1 MSDTIELMR
10 TRLAALNPEVL
21 EIHDDSAAH
30 AGHAGAQS
38 GGHYQLLIVS
48 EQFKGQSRIAR
59 QRLVYAALGDL
70 MQTRIHALAQ
80 KTLSPEEI

>member
-30 AGHAGAQS
+30 AGHAGAKS

-48 EQFKGQSRIAR
+48 EQFKGLSRIAR

>member
-30 AGHAGAQS
+30 AGHAGAKS

-48 EQFKGQSRIAR
+48 EQFKGLNRIAR

>member
-1 MSDTIELMR
+1 MNDTIELMR

-30 AGHAGAQS
+30 AGHAGAKS

-48 EQFKGQSRIAR
+48 EQFKGLNRIAR